1 MSDELSPVESVSP
14 EVAQPTENAAPVET
28 TEKVE
33 THEVVEAKPEGEA
46 PETKEKPKSR
56 AQERIEE
63 LNAKYREEQR
73 RAEALQARL
82 DSLKSASAPDPQ
94 RYDDPT
100 QFQVDTTKHAVRE
113 ARAEELAAEIGE
125 VRNSA
130 ETAKA
135 AMWSEKVNANRER
148 FPDFD
153 AVVGAPDLT
162 ITKTMAEC
170 IQDSDLGPAVAY
182 YLGKNP
188 DEARRIAGLPA
199 VQQGRELGRLEAKV
213 TLPPPKRTSTAPPPA
228 PVLAG
233 GGAPI
238 STTALADLPMDQ
250 FAERLLKSMGTR

>member
-1 MSDELSPVESVSP
+1 MPDELSPVESASP
-14 EVAQPTENAAPVET
+14 DVAQPTENAAPVET

-33 THEVVEAKPEGEA
+33 TPEVVEAKPEGEA
-46 PETKEKPKSR
+46 PEAKEEAPKPKSR

-73 RAEALQARL
+73 RADALQARL
-82 DSLKSASAPDPQ
+82 ESIKAASAPDPQ
-94 RYDDPT
+94 KYDDPT
-100 QFQVDTTKHAVRE
+100 QFQADLTKHAVRE
-113 ARAEELAAEIGE
+113 ARAEELAAEVGE
-125 VRNSA
+125 IRNSA

-233 GGAPI
+233 GGAPATI
-238 STTALADLPMDQ
+238 PAPADMKMDD
-250 FAERLLKSMGTR
+250 FAAWLLKPS

>member
-28 TEKVE
+28 TAKVE
-33 THEVVEAKPEGEA
+33 TPEVPAAEPEGAA
-46 PETKEKPKSR
+46 PEKEGAPKPKSR
-56 AQERIEE
+56 AQERIED
-63 LNAKYREEQR
+63 LNAKWRQAQRELEQR
-73 RAEALQARL
+73 DAIIADLRAKEAPN
-82 DSLKSASAPDPQ
+82 PDK
-94 RYDDPT
+94 YDDPT
-100 QFQVDTTKHAVRE
+100 RFQADLTKHAVQQ
-113 ARAEELAAEIGE
+113 ARADELESEKRQISQDG
-125 VRNSA
+125 

-170 IQDSDLGPAVAY
+170 IQDSELGPAVAY

-233 GGAPI
+233 GGAPATI
-238 STTALADLPMDQ
+238 PAPENMKMDD
-250 FAERLLKSMGTR
+250 FAAWLLKSS